1 MSVWEEA
8 SGTVFRRHGI
18 ERAGEEVGEFSY
30 AILNSRLFGRRL
42 ISMPFSD
49 GSGLFLYPG
58 KAEDPRL
65 AREVLGGLLCFLDRQ
80 AEVHDLD
87 YVELRGDSVLE
98 IHGGGFVRRAP
109 YVSFVLDLS
118 GGYERVRRGYSGN
131 VVENLRKAD
140 RRVDVS
146 EGGAGAFDEDL
157 YRIYLA
163 QMRKFGS
170 PPLPIGYFSGLLA
183 CGLARVYT
191 ARVGGRVAGF
201 LIVLVQGGRM
211 SAELNASLGEFDSY
225 FPKVRLFDHA
235 IRSACREGLAEFDFM
250 RTRRDSGV
258 YRHKRNWGG
267 REVPIPY
274 FFRVRRGGV
283 PEVSDPSQR
292 RYLLPRLFF
301 KCAPPSISSRLGP
314 SIRSWIGK

>member
-1 MSVWEEA
+1 M
-8 SGTVFRRHGI
+8 
-18 ERAGEEVGEFSY
+18 
-30 AILNSRLFGRRL
+30 
-42 ISMPFSD
+42 
-49 GSGLFLYPG
+49 FLHPG
-58 KAEDPRL
+58 KADDPRL
-65 AREVLGGLLCFLDRQ
+65 VRAVLDGLAGFLDRQ
-80 AEVHDLD
+80 AEAHDLD
-87 YVELRGDSVLE
+87 YVELRGAPLLAVLE
-98 IHGGGFVRRAP
+98 GGFVRREP
-109 YVSFVLDLS
+109 YVSFILDLS

-131 VVENLRKAD
+131 IVENLRKAD
-140 RRVDVS
+140 RSADVS
-146 EGGAGAFDEDL
+146 EGGAGDFSEDL

-191 ARVGGRVAGF
+191 ARVAGRVTGF
-201 LIVLVQGGRM
+201 LMVLVQGGRM
-211 SAELNASLGEFDSY
+211 SAEINASLGAFDSH

-235 IRSACREGLAEFDFM
+235 IRSACLEGLAEFDFM

-258 YRHKRNWGG
+258 YLHKKKWGG

-283 PEVSDPSQR
+283 PAVSDAAQR

-301 KCAPPSISSRLGP
+301 ACAPASVASRLGP
-314 SIRSWIGK
+314 RVRSWIGK